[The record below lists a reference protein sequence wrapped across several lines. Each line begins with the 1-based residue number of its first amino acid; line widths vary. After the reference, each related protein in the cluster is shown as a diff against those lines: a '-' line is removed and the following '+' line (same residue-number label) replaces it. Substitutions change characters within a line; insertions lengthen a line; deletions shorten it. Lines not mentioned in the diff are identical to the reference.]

1 MWPPRRASLER
12 KVKKNL
18 WSFCFSHIKMS
29 IFTGAGVRIY
39 CNWYNT
45 KMEAVRPRIAS
56 RVTPS
61 LRSDQPGLDN
71 MLDMIEFPH
80 RDFPLQIAVCSSTGN
95 FMVAAVNV
103 LVIYKYSM
111 KTQEMSKTKFI
122 DFEDCIHI
130 FHNFIPKEITLNED
144 VIGCLN
150 ESEVHVFKVKIVDVN
165 DEKNLR
171 SLSVYS
177 FSSESDSSL
186 LIEQNNAAK
195 RKSSC
200 ASNDDKSE
208 SSLEKLTAY
217 KNVTLEKD
225 CDSDAS
231 NSHHLPG
238 K

>member
-1 MWPPRRASLER
+1 MGNYIATLEGR
-12 KVKKNL
+12 PGEK
-18 WSFCFSHIKMS
+18 
-29 IFTGAGVRIY
+29 GAAVRIY
-39 CNWYNT
+39 CNWFNA

-80 RDFPLQIAVCSSTGN
+80 RDSPLQIAICPSTGN

-130 FHNFIPKEITLNED
+130 FHNFIPTEISLVED

-150 ESEVHVFKVKIVDVN
+150 KTELHVFKVKLLDAN
-165 DEKNLR
+165 DDKNLR

-177 FSSESDSSL
+177 FSSES
-186 LIEQNNAAK
+186 EN
-195 RKSSC
+195 
-200 ASNDDKSE
+200 
-208 SSLEKLTAY
+208 SLENRKNSLISSSEDHESFSY
-217 KNVTLEKD
+217 KNVTLSREE
-225 CDSDAS
+225 DSETSD
-231 NSHHLPG
+231 SHHLPG
-238 K
+238 NHDHFSGLI